1 MGNQVRIVRSMFGEL
16 SEQEEKGKEGRHIT
30 SVSRQISM
38 KTQTFFSLFG
48 RIYQV
53 AHVREAPGERPLS
66 PTHPNTIVDRLPS
79 FAPCGGR
86 RERARK
92 REQTL
97 MIWKVGVWKS
107 FHVTIMLQTS
117 IRRHH

>member
-1 MGNQVRIVRSMFGEL
+1 MFGEL

-38 KTQTFFSLFG
+38 KTQTLFSLFD

-92 REQTL
+92 KRADFND
-97 MIWKVGVWKS
+97 MIGKVGLWKS